1 VGAFAPDRPRAV
13 LIGCLYAALA
23 ALLVIGMLATRVNGA
38 L

>member
-1 VGAFAPDRPRAV
+1 V